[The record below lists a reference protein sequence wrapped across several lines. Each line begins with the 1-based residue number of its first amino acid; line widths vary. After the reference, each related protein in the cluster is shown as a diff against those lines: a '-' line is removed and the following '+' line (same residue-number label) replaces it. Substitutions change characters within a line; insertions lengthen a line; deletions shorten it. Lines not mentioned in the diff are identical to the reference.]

1 MLIDLYSVGFVVAF
15 MITMHRLSEDGKVT
29 LLDIIWSTFV
39 GVFSWIGVLAL
50 LLGSVLRRNG
60 ESYLE
65 ANEDEQSENNNS

>member
-1 MLIDLYSVGFVVAF
+1 MLIDLYCIGFVVAF

-50 LLGSVLRRNG
+50 LLGTVLRRNS
-60 ESYLE
+60 ESYIE
-65 ANEDEQSENNNS
+65 NDNDEQ

>member
-1 MLIDLYSVGFVVAF
+1 MLIDLYCIGFVVAF

-50 LLGSVLRRNG
+50 LLGTVLRRNG